1 MGDAEH
7 RVVHAIAFE
16 AAVAQ
21 DLPGLHPGESML
33 DPSADLAVR
42 GVLLIL
48 PDGKFALSRSAAVW
62 DDDER
67 GTSVASIGDHRGVPE
82 SGLGP
87 G

>member
-33 DPSADLAVR
+33 DPSADHAVR
-42 GVLLIL
+42 GVVLFL
-48 PDGKFALSRSAAVW
+48 PGGQFALPRLAAVW
-62 DDDER
+62 DDEPS
-67 GTSVASIGDHRGVPE
+67 TSVASVGDHRGVPDG
-82 SGLGP
+82 GLGP